1 MCVYTHPAAAP
12 AAPAGQ
18 LQEIVDIPHS
28 SGEKKKKD
36 RLTINWAAAIALD
49 FIVDDCQLDPL

>member
-1 MCVYTHPAAAP
+1 MCVYTHPAAP
-12 AAPAGQ
+12 APAGQ

-49 FIVDDCQLDPL
+49 FIVDDC